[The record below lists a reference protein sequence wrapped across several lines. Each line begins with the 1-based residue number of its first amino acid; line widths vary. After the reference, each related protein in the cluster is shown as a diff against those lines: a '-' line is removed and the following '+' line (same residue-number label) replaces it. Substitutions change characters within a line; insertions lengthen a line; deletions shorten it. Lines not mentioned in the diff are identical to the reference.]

1 MTTAYGNPANILAQV
16 TARVI
21 YTTGKH
27 LFLGWIDKNIIRPLW
42 TNPKSIPENLRDEW
56 NRLTR
61 EKGLKVWDAKTKKW
75 VP

>member
-1 MTTAYGNPANILAQV
+1 
-16 TARVI
+16 
-21 YTTGKH
+21 
-27 LFLGWIDKNIIRPLW
+27 LGWIDKNIIRPLW